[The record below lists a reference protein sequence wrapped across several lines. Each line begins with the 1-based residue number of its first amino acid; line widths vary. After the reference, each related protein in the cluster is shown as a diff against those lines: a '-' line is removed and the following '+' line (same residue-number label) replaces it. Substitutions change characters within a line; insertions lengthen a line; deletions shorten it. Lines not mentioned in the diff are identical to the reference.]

1 MSVDAAA
8 SHILIVDDDE
18 RIRELLKKYLLQHG
32 YRVTAAGDA
41 ERARRLLLGIEFDFV
56 ILDVMMPG
64 EDGVTLTRS
73 VREHL
78 NTPILLLTARSEIE
92 DRIDGLEAGADDYL
106 VKPFDPK
113 ELVLR
118 INAILRRMPE
128 TVPLGSSRNI
138 LKLGQV
144 QYDVRLGKMH
154 RGSELV
160 LLTATES
167 QLMQIFARSLGKVFE
182 RAKLVEI
189 LGRGR
194 ETAQERAIDVQVT
207 RLRRKIE
214 DDPKQ
219 PKYLQTVRSAGY
231 MLVSD

>member
-1 MSVDAAA
+1 MNVAAAA
-8 SHILIVDDDE
+8 SHILIIDDDE
-18 RIRELLKKYLLQHG
+18 GIRKLLKKYLLQHG
-32 YRVTAAGDA
+32 YLVTATGDA
-41 ERARRLLLGIEFDFV
+41 ERARRLLRGFEFDFI

-64 EDGVTLTRS
+64 EDGVTLTRA

-113 ELVLR
+113 ELILR

-128 TVPLGSSRNI
+128 TAPHGSSRNI

-144 QYDVRLGKMH
+144 HYDVRLGEMR
-154 RGSELV
+154 RGSDLI

-167 QLMQIFARSLGKVFE
+167 QLMQIFAHSPGEVFE

-194 ETAQERAIDVQVT
+194 EPAQERAIDVQVT

-219 PKYLQTVRSAGY
+219 PRYLQTVRSAGY
-231 MLVSD
+231 MLASD